1 MYTDGSKTCEGVV
14 GCAVFH
20 YEQIYTKKLPDQTG
34 IFNAEL
40 RAILKAVKI
49 IRDDTQLTSTV
60 IFTDSQSVQVSLENR
75 KTTHPLICKI
85 HRKLLEIHEGG
96 RSVEVCWVPAHV
108 GIPNNERADE
118 GARSAAE
125 SDAPI
130 SDPAVHYKD
139 YYPIIR
145 EKITDKWQEYWLS
158 LQSNKLRTIKTTVT
172 PWNSSMEISRRLDVV
187 LCRLM
192 IGHTRLT
199 QTFN

>member
-1 MYTDGSKTCEGVV
+1 M
-14 GCAVFH
+14 
-20 YEQIYTKKLPDQTG
+20 
-34 IFNAEL
+34 
-40 RAILKAVKI
+40 
-49 IRDDTQLTSTV
+49 
-60 IFTDSQSVQVSLENR
+60 
-75 KTTHPLICKI
+75 
-85 HRKLLEIHEGG
+85 EIHEGG
-96 RSVEVCWVPAHV
+96 RSVEVCWVPAPV
-108 GIPNNERADE
+108 GILNNERADE

-187 LCRLM
+187 LCRLS
-192 IGHTRLT
+192 IEHTRLT
-199 QTFN
+199 HRHLIERTALPVCTTCHVTLTVRHLLAECARYSVERRRIYPLTAGMVTENIMKHILAERNGHYDSVSFVSYLNEIGVLSEL